1 MELPLELSD
10 SETNEK
16 TLKVTG
22 EETEVGGWGYVRQCW
37 HVSGFSYQS
46 ARGRRTAAA
55 AAAPPQQQQQVER
68 VATVESTFDLTGELR
83 VVAQLHRSQTHVYSG
98 LALDTKRVWLQWGR
112 GKGRGEVG
120 LEKQPSDSLRSSA
133 ASRT

>member
-16 TLKVTG
+16 TLTVTG
-22 EETEVGGWGYVRQCW
+22 EETEVGGGGVTSDSVGTSAVFPTRVREGGGQ
-37 HVSGFSYQS
+37 
-46 ARGRRTAAA
+46 
-55 AAAPPQQQQQVER
+55 QQQQQVER
-68 VATVESTFDLTGELR
+68 VATVESTFELTGELR